1 MNNALSP
8 KTPGTLAF
16 EQPLFEDQYR
26 CFTILV
32 EGKIFGLP
40 VMSIQTIFRIQDVT
54 PVPLCPYEILGL
66 TNLRGKIVTALSL
79 RRRLRLPP
87 EDRLHDL
94 LAIGIEHRNESFALV
109 IDEVG
114 DVIVL
119 DPKDRLAIPPHLN
132 PLSAALTAAVYH
144 TETGILPILDFNTLF
159 DLSVTG
165 IDRNSHR

>member
-1 MNNALSP
+1 MKTPLP
-8 KTPGTLAF
+8 KTAVLAVDP
-16 EQPLFEDQYR
+16 PLFEDQYR
-26 CFTILV
+26 CFTIV
-32 EGKIFGLP
+32 VDGKTFGLP
-40 VMSIQTIFRIQDVT
+40 VMSIQTIFRINEVT

-87 EDRLHDL
+87 ESYFNNL

-119 DPKDRLAIPPHLN
+119 DPNDRLAIPPHLN
-132 PLSAALTAAVYH
+132 PLSASLTAAVYH
-144 TETGILPILDFNTLF
+144 TESGILPILDFTNLF

-165 IDRNSHR
+165 ADRTVHR